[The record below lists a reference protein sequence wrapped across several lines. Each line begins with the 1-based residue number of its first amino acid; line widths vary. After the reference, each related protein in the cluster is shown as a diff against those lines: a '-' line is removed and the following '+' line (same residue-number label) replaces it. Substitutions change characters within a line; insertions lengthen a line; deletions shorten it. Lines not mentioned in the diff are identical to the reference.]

1 MMTKSF
7 IEQDG
12 ILLHDNDYFIGRC
25 NSSLKGLLKPF
36 KGKEEYAL
44 FLDEINITIKHLEK
58 ISQRLVDLTK
68 ETLPLKYLPVY
79 LRVKKSRGGASLL
92 YWRSS
97 KSLGGEFKT
106 KELEGRFVVLN
117 CLNSNKLS
125 FSEKKFIKELE
136 IDRISINNQISIYV
150 RIKNSI
156 KKSMSQLDELMIFK

>member
-1 MMTKSF
+1 MMTEF
-7 IEQDG
+7 REQDG
-12 ILLHDNDYFIGRC
+12 VLLHDDDYFIGRRR
-25 NSSLKGLLKPF
+25 SSLKGLLKPF
-36 KGKEEYAL
+36 KGSREYAL
-44 FLDEINITIKHLEK
+44 FLNEINITIKHLEK

-97 KSLGGEFKT
+97 KSLGGEFRT
-106 KELEGRFVVLN
+106 KELEGRFVILN
-117 CLNSNKLS
+117 CLTSNELS
-125 FSEKKFIKELE
+125 LSEKNFIKELE

-156 KKSMSQLDELMIFK
+156 KKSLSQVDEIINL